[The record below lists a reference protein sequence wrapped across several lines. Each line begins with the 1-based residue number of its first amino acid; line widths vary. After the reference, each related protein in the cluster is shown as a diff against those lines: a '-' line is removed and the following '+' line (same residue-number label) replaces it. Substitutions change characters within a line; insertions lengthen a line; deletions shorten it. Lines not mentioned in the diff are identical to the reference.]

1 MMFEK
6 LIYLA
11 MFLLS
16 LSVVVGLYRLVK
28 GSTTSDR
35 ILSLDVIGYNIIGI
49 VTLLSII
56 LNTQNFLEIILLIGI
71 LAFLGTVALCKYVE
85 RGVVI
90 EHERD
95 D

>member
-1 MMFEK
+1 MMFHN
-6 LIYLA
+6 LLYMA

-16 LSVVVGLYRLVK
+16 VSTLVALYRLIK
-28 GSTTSDR
+28 GATASDR
-35 ILSLDVIGYNIIGI
+35 ILALDAMSYNIIGI
-49 VTLLSII
+49 VTILSIA
-56 LNTQNFLEIILLIGI
+56 LNTQNYLDVILLIGI

-95 D
+95 N